1 MKPMTEPQS
10 TPRVLVDPFDAFL
23 ARLSRKSLASVQAH
37 LEATEGH
44 EELGHGRQWKRLAAM
59 LAKLAGHAIE
69 ASGQHVLRFYIA
81 DGKYRQQVFTLEDMR
96 KGMIHV
102 FLPDVLDAAVA
113 RKILIAPH
121 EEDHT
126 FALGAAP
133 GTRIEVERISSES
146 KEVPEFCKPM
156 LGWGR
161 RALRM
166 SISATGDDTVQQ
178 VIWELGQ
185 LAAEGWPKPTEAA
198 PAT

>member
-1 MKPMTEPQS
+1 MKPMTQTQS
-10 TPRVLVDPFDAFL
+10 APRVLVDPFDAFL

-37 LEATEGH
+37 LEAAEGH
-44 EELGHGRQWKRLAAM
+44 DELGHGRQWKRLAAM

-96 KGMIHV
+96 KGAIQV
-102 FLPDVLDAAVA
+102 YLPDILDAALA

-126 FALGAAP
+126 YAIGAAP
-133 GTRIEVERISSES
+133 TVRVEVERISSES

-161 RALRM
+161 RALR
-166 SISATGDDTVQQ
+166 IAVPATGDDILQQ

-185 LAAEGWPKPTEAA
+185 LAAEAWPKAAETA
-198 PAT
+198 PAS